1 MFSCVCFNRLLNQRL
16 LETQAQVEDLQ
27 ERQQTSA
34 TVSSTEVLEMKKQVT
49 EQAKKLE
56 EKELQLAQKAALLDQ
71 VKTEVMVLLK

>member
-1 MFSCVCFNRLLNQRL
+1 M
-16 LETQAQVEDLQ
+16 EDLQ

-34 TVSSTEVLEMKKQVT
+34 TASSTEVLEMKKQVT

-71 VKTEVMVLLK
+71 VKTEVIVPLK